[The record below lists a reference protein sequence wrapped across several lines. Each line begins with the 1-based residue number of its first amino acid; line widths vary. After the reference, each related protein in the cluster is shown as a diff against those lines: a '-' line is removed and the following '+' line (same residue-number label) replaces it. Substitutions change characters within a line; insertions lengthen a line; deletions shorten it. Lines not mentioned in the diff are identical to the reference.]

1 MSSEGSMNI
10 DDDKLIK
17 MIRAAA
23 TEQLPVAV
31 MTVGEMRR
39 FAKLVAEEC
48 AKVAEIEYM
57 TPRDIARV
65 IRGLYD
71 TTH

>member
-1 MSSEGSMNI
+1 MNI

-39 FAKLVAEEC
+39 FAQLVSEEC
-48 AKVAEIEYM
+48 AKVAEIDGM
-57 TPRDIARV
+57 VPRDIARA

-71 TTH
+71 QTH

>member
-1 MSSEGSMNI
+1 MKI
-10 DDDKLIK
+10 DDDKLIDL
-17 MIRAAA
+17 IRAAA

-39 FAKLVAEEC
+39 FAQLVAEEC
-48 AKVAEIEYM
+48 AKVAEIDGM
-57 TPRDIARV
+57 VPRDIARS

-71 TTH
+71 QTH

>member
-1 MSSEGSMNI
+1 MNI

-17 MIRAAA
+17 LIRASA

-31 MTVGEMRR
+31 MTVNEMRR
-39 FAKLVAEEC
+39 FAQLVAEEC

-57 TPRDIARV
+57 TPKDIARV
-65 IRGLYD
+65 IRGLYVKG
-71 TTH
+71 H